1 VQQEIWH
8 PEQKSHRLSDGR
20 YELVIPYADER
31 ELIGD
36 ILRFGAEVQVIGPAR
51 LREQVKAEIDRMA
64 QLYGR

>member
-1 VQQEIWH
+1 
-8 PEQKSHRLSDGR
+8 
-20 YELVIPYADER
+20 
-31 ELIGD
+31 LIGD